1 MTPEPVPSPAGG
13 IESAATVAPWM
24 ETTRTPERGNQ
35 TMNTTVSPST
45 VTIPELVAIVR
56 PFSSKNK
63 RTPALRDAL
72 VQFTADTTSVTAT
85 DLEVAGTV
93 TLRTP
98 GVVPCSIL
106 VEAATC
112 HNVAERD
119 PLEFPA
125 VASMG
130 GAEIAR
136 VILTVTD
143 VRRIADHVAT
153 ATDPDSSRYALGGVL
168 IERPERG
175 MLVAVG
181 TDGRRLHALRIL
193 PAAADGSPRDGSIV
207 PAGVFSRFVTAVRA
221 AARVGLGLA
230 GRRLA
235 AAVEAGEVAMTFSES
250 EVGLAWGSACGTIS
264 VRVGARLI
272 EGRFPRWR
280 DCVPPAAEVT
290 APTVVNGPAVAAACR
305 EIAKATAE
313 AAKAAAAAWVAEE
326 AAKGRRVYATGVNIA
341 HPRGAQFGAAGIA
354 GRGCEVVRPVCSTPA
369 VLLDPVFAAD
379 AVEAAVEVGGHA
391 VDLRITDAQS
401 AVGVF
406 AREWQIAGPGFL
418 AVVMPMAQD

>member
-1 MTPEPVPSPAGG
+1 
-13 IESAATVAPWM
+13 
-24 ETTRTPERGNQ
+24 
-35 TMNTTVSPST
+35 MNTTVSPST

-56 PFSSKNK
+56 PFASRDK
-63 RTPALRDAL
+63 RRPALRDAL
-72 VQFTADTTSVTAT
+72 VQFTADATSVTAT

-119 PLEFPA
+119 PLEFA
-125 VASMG
+125 AAASMG
-130 GAEIAR
+130 GPEIAR

-153 ATDPDSSRYALGGVL
+153 ATDPDSSRYTLGGVL
-168 IERPERG
+168 IERPESG
-175 MLVAVG
+175 MLTAVG

-207 PAGVFSRFVTAVRA
+207 PAVVFSRFVAAVRA
-221 AARVGLGLA
+221 AARVGLDLA

-235 AAVEAGEVAMTFSES
+235 AAVEAGEVVITFSEK
-250 EVGLAWGSACGTIS
+250 EVALAWGSTCGTVA
-264 VRVGARLI
+264 VRVGARLV

-290 APTVVNGPAVAAACR
+290 APAVVNGPAVAAACR
-305 EIAKATAE
+305 EVAKATAE

-326 AAKGRRVYATGVNIA
+326 AAKGRRRKAGEIR
-341 HPRGAQFGAAGIA
+341 HPRGAQFSADGIA
-354 GRGCEVVRPVCSTPA
+354 GRGCGVVRPVCSTPA

-401 AVGVF
+401 AVVVF

>member
-1 MTPEPVPSPAGG
+1 
-13 IESAATVAPWM
+13 
-24 ETTRTPERGNQ
+24 
-35 TMNTTVSPST
+35 MNTTAPST
-45 VTIPELVAIVR
+45 VTVPELVAIVR
-56 PFSSKNK
+56 PFASKNK

-98 GVVPCSIL
+98 GVAPCSIL
-106 VEAATC
+106 IEAATC

-125 VASMG
+125 VDRMG
-130 GAEIAR
+130 GQEIAHA
-136 VILTVTD
+136 ILAMTD

-153 ATDPDSSRYALGGVL
+153 VTDPDSSRYALGGVL
-168 IERPERG
+168 IERPAKG

-181 TDGRRLHALRIL
+181 TDGRRLHALRIM
-193 PAAADGSPRDGSIV
+193 PAAAAGSPRDGSVV
-207 PAGVFSRFVTAVRA
+207 PAVVFSRFVTAVRA
-221 AARVGLGLA
+221 AARVGLDLA

-235 AAVEAGEVAMTFSES
+235 AAVEAGEVVLTFSES
-250 EVGLAWGSACGTIS
+250 EVGLAWGSACGTVS

-280 DCVPPAAEVT
+280 DCCPPRAEVT
-290 APTVVNGPAVAAACR
+290 EPAVVNGRAVAAACR
-305 EIAKATAE
+305 EIVKATAE
-313 AAKAAAAAWVAEE
+313 AAKAAAAAWVAAE
-326 AAKGRRVYATGVNIA
+326 AAKGRRHKAGEHK
-341 HPRGAQFGAAGIA
+341 HPRCAQFDAAGIA

-369 VLLDPVFAAD
+369 VLLDPAFAAD

-391 VDLRITDAQS
+391 VGGHAVGLRITDPQS
-401 AVGVF
+401 AVVIA
-406 AREWQIAGPGFL
+406 AREWMIGGPGFL